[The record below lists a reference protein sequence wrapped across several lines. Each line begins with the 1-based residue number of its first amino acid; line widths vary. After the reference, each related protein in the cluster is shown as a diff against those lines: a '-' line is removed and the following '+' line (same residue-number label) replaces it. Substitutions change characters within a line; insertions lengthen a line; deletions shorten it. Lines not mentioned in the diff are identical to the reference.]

1 MVLREERLVVSSKA
15 SRRMADLE
23 TRRVLAIASSAA
35 LSFAGILQVIVVTI
49 ER

>member
-1 MVLREERLVVSSKA
+1 VVLREERLVVCSKA

-35 LSFAGILQVIVVTI
+35 LSFPGILQVIVVMI
-49 ER
+49 EG